1 MPARKRR
8 HFFYDHTG
16 GGGFRFAAPFF
27 ACDAAAEKPSAVFKR
42 CSLLSGLF
50 RPPDTVSSMFL
61 SLVSALALLSSPP
74 SVPQEGPISTAA
86 PTAEAADSQRF
97 REAVAY
103 ANPMPRG
110 APEGDYPLVAWC
122 EALVNGHVALG
133 ESLTNADPLD
143 QDIIRLGKLEAVDF
157 RAALQAAEPR
167 QNAASRAAA
176 RAAAA
181 EASAKW
187 APLVDQEEAVRSQ
200 AFGLFFGLPGRCEHA
215 ARRLRDNITTPPAT
229 PADVGL
235 E

>member
-1 MPARKRR
+1 
-8 HFFYDHTG
+8 
-16 GGGFRFAAPFF
+16 
-27 ACDAAAEKPSAVFKR
+27 
-42 CSLLSGLF
+42 
-50 RPPDTVSSMFL
+50 MFL
-61 SLVSALALLSSPP
+61 SLVSALIISTQTPPP
-74 SVPQEGPISTAA
+74 SQDAGVISTA
-86 PTAEAADSQRF
+86 PRDEAVENERF

-133 ESLTNADPLD
+133 ETLTNGDALD
-143 QDIIRLGKLEAVDF
+143 LDIIRLGKLEAADF
-157 RAALQAAEPR
+157 RAALDAAEPR
-167 QNAASRAAA
+167 QSAASRAAA
-176 RAAAA
+176 AAAAA

-187 APLVDQEEAVRSQ
+187 TPLVGQDEAVRSQ

-215 ARRLRDNITTPPAT
+215 ARRLRNNITTPPAT

>member
-1 MPARKRR
+1 M
-8 HFFYDHTG
+8 
-16 GGGFRFAAPFF
+16 
-27 ACDAAAEKPSAVFKR
+27 
-42 CSLLSGLF
+42 L
-50 RPPDTVSSMFL
+50 L
-61 SLVSALALLSSPP
+61 SLVSALVIATQTPPP
-74 SVPQEGPISTAA
+74 SQDAGVISTA
-86 PTAEAADSQRF
+86 PRDEAVETERF

-110 APEGDYPLVAWC
+110 APESDYPLVAWC

-133 ESLTNADPLD
+133 ETLTNGDELD
-143 QDIIRLGKLEAVDF
+143 LDIIRLGKLEAADF
-157 RAALQAAEPR
+157 RAALNAAEPR

-176 RAAAA
+176 AAAAA

-187 APLVDQEEAVRSQ
+187 TPLVGQDEAVRSQ